1 MSESENYS
9 RLNRYFKKL
18 EKFEEEY
25 EIIQKYNITDE
36 ITKRALMY
44 SLQICIEVVMD
55 VVAMTVKDIGAI
67 VEDDYSNI
75 QTLTDKKLLSKE
87 DASLLKLYN
96 GLRNAIVHKYDN
108 INLNIVKEGLDRIGE
123 VYEIIIKLIEAF
135 EKINWLKIKCR
146 MRGNSVNN
154 FSL

>member
-1 MSESENYS
+1 MSESKNYS

-25 EIIQKYNITDE
+25 EIIQKYDITDE

-44 SLQICIEVVMD
+44 SLQICVEVVMD
-55 VVAMTVKDIGAI
+55 VVAMMVKDIGAI

-75 QTLTDKKLLSKE
+75 QTLTDKKLLSEE

-108 INLNIVKEGLDRIGE
+108 INLDIVKEGLDRIGE

-135 EKINWLKIKCR
+135 EKIN
-146 MRGNSVNN
+146 
-154 FSL
+154 

>member
-1 MSESENYS
+1 MSESKKYS

-25 EIIQKYNITDE
+25 EIIQKYDITDE

-75 QTLTDKKLLSKE
+75 QTLTDKNC
-87 DASLLKLYN
+87 Y
-96 GLRNAIVHKYDN
+96 LRRTHP
-108 INLNIVKEGLDRIGE
+108 
-123 VYEIIIKLIEAF
+123 F
-135 EKINWLKIKCR
+135 
-146 MRGNSVNN
+146 
-154 FSL
+154 

>member
-1 MSESENYS
+1 MSESKNYS

-25 EIIQKYNITDE
+25 EIIQKYDITDE

-44 SLQICIEVVMD
+44 SLQICVEVVMD

-135 EKINWLKIKCR
+135 EKIN
-146 MRGNSVNN
+146 
-154 FSL
+154 

>member
-1 MSESENYS
+1 MSESKKYS

-25 EIIQKYNITDE
+25 EIIQKYDITDE

-44 SLQICIEVVMD
+44 SLQICVEVVMD
-55 VVAMTVKDIGAI
+55 VVAMMVKDIGAI

-75 QTLTDKKLLSKE
+75 QTLTDKKLLSEE
-87 DASLLKLYN
+87 DAALLKLYN

-108 INLNIVKEGLDRIGE
+108 INLDIVKEGLDRIGE

-135 EKINWLKIKCR
+135 EKIN
-146 MRGNSVNN
+146 
-154 FSL
+154 

>member
-1 MSESENYS
+1 
-9 RLNRYFKKL
+9 
-18 EKFEEEY
+18 
-25 EIIQKYNITDE
+25 
-36 ITKRALMY
+36 
-44 SLQICIEVVMD
+44 
-55 VVAMTVKDIGAI
+55 MTVKDIGAI

-75 QTLTDKKLLSKE
+75 QTLTDKKLLSEE

-135 EKINWLKIKCR
+135 EKIN
-146 MRGNSVNN
+146 
-154 FSL
+154 

>member
-1 MSESENYS
+1 MSESKNYS

-25 EIIQKYNITDE
+25 EIIQKYDITDE

-75 QTLTDKKLLSKE
+75 QTLTDKKLLSEE
-87 DASLLKLYN
+87 DAALLKLYN

-135 EKINWLKIKCR
+135 EKIN
-146 MRGNSVNN
+146 
-154 FSL
+154 

>member
-135 EKINWLKIKCR
+135 EKIN
-146 MRGNSVNN
+146 
-154 FSL
+154 

>member
-1 MSESENYS
+1 
-9 RLNRYFKKL
+9 
-18 EKFEEEY
+18 
-25 EIIQKYNITDE
+25 
-36 ITKRALMY
+36 
-44 SLQICIEVVMD
+44 MD

-75 QTLTDKKLLSKE
+75 QTLTDKKLLSEE
-87 DASLLKLYN
+87 DAALLKLYN

-135 EKINWLKIKCR
+135 EKIN
-146 MRGNSVNN
+146 
-154 FSL
+154 

>member
-1 MSESENYS
+1 MSESKNYS

-25 EIIQKYNITDE
+25 EIIQKYDITDE

-135 EKINWLKIKCR
+135 EKIN
-146 MRGNSVNN
+146 
-154 FSL
+154 